1 MACNELVETLNEQH
15 HTADELVEVQPVSIP
30 YLTTPNNR
38 VLLAH
43 YDAKQIYYMQYCNL
57 ERPFSTEHDAIVN
70 LYNSYFGGG
79 MNAIV
84 FQEMREARALA
95 YSSYAYL
102 SEGDLD
108 DPYIYYA
115 FIATQNDKMRS
126 AIEAFD
132 EIINEMPESEAAFEL
147 AKKEI
152 LANLSTQRTI
162 KEDVL
167 WAWIAA
173 LDMGVTYDR
182 NQGFYEKVQQMTLAD
197 VKAFQ
202 QEWIKE
208 RPYTYCILGDEKDLD
223 MNFLRTLGPIK
234 RLSQE
239 EIFGY

>member
-1 MACNELVETLNEQH
+1 
-15 HTADELVEVQPVSIP
+15 
-30 YLTTPNNR
+30 
-38 VLLAH
+38 
-43 YDAKQIYYMQYCNL
+43 
-57 ERPFSTEHDAIVN
+57 
-70 LYNSYFGGG
+70 

-95 YSSYAYL
+95 YSSYANL

-108 DPYIYYA
+108 DPYTYYA

-152 LANLSTQRTI
+152 LANLATQRTI

-173 LDMGVTYDR
+173 LDMGVTHDR
-182 NQGFYEKVQQMTLAD
+182 SQALYEKVQQMTLAD

-202 QEWIKE
+202 QEWIKS
-208 RPYTYCILGDEKDLD
+208 RPYTFCILGDEKELD
-223 MNFLRTLGPIK
+223 MKFLRTLGPIE